1 MKEFI
6 KGPSMDFPEAGDW
19 ELGETFLFRGCCAFP
34 LNPLYLKERKER
46 MRSMKM
52 KPFGVEEWMNQYEND
67 AVYNL
72 GETCVKSLTVKELL
86 DFQGRGKEGLE
97 EIYEMQLTYGAI
109 PGTVKLR
116 KEVAGLYK
124 TGTLSNVVI
133 AHGGI
138 GANHLVFS
146 ALVEPGD
153 EVISVMPTYQQHYSI
168 PESLGAKVKIL
179 PLTLEN
185 GFLPDIKALEKMV
198 NDHTKMIAINNPN
211 NPAGSLMDRECLE
224 AIVEIARAHDTY
236 ILCDEVYRGLNHQG
250 DAFGPSIFD
259 LYEKG
264 ISTGSMSKVFSL
276 AGLRIGWIMAGEEVL
291 REINI
296 HRDYNTIS
304 CGKIDDYLAALALE
318 AKDPIL
324 KRNRTLV
331 LENAKILEEWVER
344 EPRVTYQKPSAGTTA
359 FIQYDYKIKSRDLAL
374 RLLRDTG
381 VFLVPGEALD
391 REGYLRIG
399 YANDSR
405 SVKEGLDKMSE
416 YFRILE
422 KEGK

>member
-1 MKEFI
+1 MKI
-6 KGPSMDFPEAGDW
+6 
-19 ELGETFLFRGCCAFP
+19 
-34 LNPLYLKERKER
+34 
-46 MRSMKM
+46 

-67 AVYNL
+67 ALYNL

-86 DFQGRGKEGLE
+86 NFQGRGKEALE
-97 EIYEMQLTYGAI
+97 EIYDMQLTYGAI
-109 PGTVKLR
+109 PGTDKLR
-116 KEVAGLYK
+116 EGVAGLYES
-124 TGTLSNVVI
+124 GNIANVVI

-168 PESLGAKVKIL
+168 PESLGATVKIL

-185 GFLPDIKALEKMV
+185 GFLPDIGALKKMA
-198 NDHTKMIAINNPN
+198 NENTKLIAINNPN
-211 NPAGSLMDRECLE
+211 NPTGSLMDKASLE
-224 AIVEIARAHDTY
+224 EIVEIAKAHDSY
-236 ILCDEVYRGLNHQG
+236 ILSDEVYRGLNHQG
-250 DAFGPSIFD
+250 AAFGPSIFD

-276 AGLRIGWIMAGEEVL
+276 AGLRIGWIMAGKETV

-304 CGKIDDYLAALALE
+304 CGKIDDYLAGIALE
-318 AKDPIL
+318 VKDKIL
-324 KRNRTLV
+324 KRNRSLI
-331 LENAKILEEWVER
+331 LENAKILEEWVKR
-344 EPRVTYQKPSAGTTA
+344 EPRITYQKPAAGTTA
-359 FIQYDYKIKSRDLAL
+359 LIQYDYKIKSRDLASS
-374 RLLRDTG
+374 LLRETG
-381 VFLVPGEALD
+381 AFVVPGEALEQ
-391 REGYLRIG
+391 EGYLRIG
-399 YANDSR
+399 YANDSKT
-405 SVKEGLDKMSE
+405 VKEGLDKISG